1 MWYRGHF
8 SLRISE
14 ITLDKYVKI
23 GQADLKAFLGG
34 IPMKNYPKQIK
45 NTLCTVIRNMAK
57 HPEDFCR
64 CPEKDFTRNRKL
76 PLEKVLALLVKMG
89 GHSLRNE
96 MLDCLDFKEMPA
108 SVSAL
113 VQQRSKILPEAM
125 EYLFREFTN
134 RGHEPK
140 TYKEYRLLAVDG
152 SDLQFTANPNDPLS
166 YFPGAN
172 GQKPYSILHMNALYD
187 LNSNLYLD
195 AVVQK
200 RRAANENAALVSMVD
215 RSEIHGPVI
224 LTADRGYE
232 SYNTLEHI
240 ARKGWKYVIR
250 LRESKGI
257 VSALSLPNGDFDMPV
272 QLFLTRKQGKKL
284 KELQKDYPGQYRFLP
299 INVNF
304 DYLPW
309 GTDGFYPF
317 SFRIVRFKISE
328 DSTETLITN
337 LDSDSFSADELKRLY
352 HLRWSIETSFRQL
365 KYTIGLSLFQS
376 KKVEYITQ
384 EIFAR
389 LTMYNFCELITSHVV
404 IQNKRRKYVYQTNF
418 AAAVHIC
425 RQFLRGAVSP
435 PKVEALIE
443 QQVIPIRP
451 GRSTPRKTK
460 NIKFNS
466 FFYRIA

>member
-1 MWYRGHF
+1 M
-8 SLRISE
+8 
-14 ITLDKYVKI
+14 V
-23 GQADLKAFLGG
+23 
-34 IPMKNYPKQIK
+34 
-45 NTLCTVIRNMAK
+45 K
-57 HPEDFCR
+57 HPENFCR

-76 PLEKVLALLVKMG
+76 PLEKVLTLLVKMG
-89 GHSLRNE
+89 GHSLRDE
-96 MLDCLDFKEMPA
+96 MLDCIDFEEMPA
-108 SVSAL
+108 TVSAL
-113 VQQRSKILPEAM
+113 VQQRNKLLPEAL

-134 RGHEPK
+134 RCHNPK
-140 TYKEYRLLAVDG
+140 TYKGYRLLAVDG

-172 GQKPYSILHMNALYD
+172 GQKPYSFLHLNALYD
-187 LNSNLYLD
+187 LSSNLYLD

-215 RSEIHGPVI
+215 RSGIGEPVI
-224 LTADRGYE
+224 ITADRGYE

-240 ARKGWKYVIR
+240 VQKGWKYLIR

-257 VSALSLPNGDFDMPV
+257 ISSLSLPKRDFDMPV
-272 QLFLTRKQGKKL
+272 QLFLTRKQTKEL
-284 KELQKDYPGQYRFLP
+284 KELQKEFPGMYRFLP

-337 LDSDSFSADELKRLY
+337 LDRNSFPVEELKHLY
-352 HLRWSIETSFRQL
+352 HLRWGIETSFRQL

-418 AAAVHIC
+418 TAAVHIC

-443 QQVIPIRP
+443 QQVVPIRP
-451 GRSTPRKTK
+451 GRSTPRKAK
-460 NIKFNS
+460 NIKFNG

>member
-1 MWYRGHF
+1 
-8 SLRISE
+8 
-14 ITLDKYVKI
+14 
-23 GQADLKAFLGG
+23 
-34 IPMKNYPKQIK
+34 MKNYPKRIK
-45 NTLCTVIRNMAK
+45 NTLHSVIRDVAK
-57 HPEDFCR
+57 HSENFCR

-76 PLEKVLALLVKMG
+76 PLEKVLTLLVKMG
-89 GHSLRNE
+89 GHSLRDE
-96 MLDCLDFKEMPA
+96 MLDCIDFEEMPA
-108 SVSAL
+108 TVSAL
-113 VQQRSKILPEAM
+113 VQQRNKLLPEAL

-134 RGHEPK
+134 RCHNPK
-140 TYKEYRLLAVDG
+140 TYKGYRLLAVDG

-172 GQKPYSILHMNALYD
+172 GQKPYSFLHLNALYD
-187 LNSNLYLD
+187 LSSNLYLD

-215 RSEIHGPVI
+215 RSGIGEPVI
-224 LTADRGYE
+224 ITADRGYE

-240 ARKGWKYVIR
+240 VQKGWKYLIR

-257 VSALSLPNGDFDMPV
+257 ISSLSLPEGDFDMPV
-272 QLFLTRKQGKKL
+272 QLFLTRKQTKKL
-284 KELQKDYPGQYRFLP
+284 KELQKEFPGMYRFLP

-317 SFRIVRFKISE
+317 SFRIVRFKISDE
-328 DSTETLITN
+328 LTETLITN
-337 LDSDSFSADELKRLY
+337 LDRDTFPADELKYLY
-352 HLRWSIETSFRQL
+352 HLRWGIETSFRQL

-418 AAAVHIC
+418 TAAVHIC

-443 QQVIPIRP
+443 QQVVPIRP
-451 GRSTPRKTK
+451 GRSIPRKAK
-460 NIKFNS
+460 NIKFNG

>member
-1 MWYRGHF
+1 
-8 SLRISE
+8 
-14 ITLDKYVKI
+14 
-23 GQADLKAFLGG
+23 
-34 IPMKNYPKQIK
+34 MKNYPKHIK
-45 NTLCTVIRNMAK
+45 NALHSVIRDMAK
-57 HPEDFCR
+57 HPEDFSR
-64 CPEKDFTRNRKL
+64 RPGKDFTRDRKL
-76 PLEKVLALLVKMG
+76 PFEKLLTLLVKMG
-89 GHSLRNE
+89 GHSLRDE
-96 MLDCLDFKEMPA
+96 MLDCLDFEDMPA
-108 SVSAL
+108 TVSAL
-113 VQQRSKILPEAM
+113 VQQRSKIVPEAL

-134 RGHEPK
+134 RCHKPK
-140 TYKEYRLLAVDG
+140 LYKGYRLLAVDG

-166 YFPGAN
+166 YFPGVN
-172 GQKPYSILHMNALYD
+172 GQKPYSFLHLNALYD

-215 RSEIHGPVI
+215 RSEISGPVI

-240 ARKGWKYVIR
+240 RKKGWHFLIR

-257 VSALSLPNGDFDMPV
+257 ISSLSLPEGDFDMPV
-272 QLFLTRKQGKKL
+272 QLFLTRKQTKKL
-284 KELQKDYPGQYRFLP
+284 KELQKEFPGKYRFLP
-299 INVNF
+299 TNANF

-309 GTDGFYPF
+309 GTDGLYPF

-337 LDSDSFSADELKRLY
+337 LDKDSFPAEELKRLY
-352 HLRWSIETSFRQL
+352 HLRWGVETAFRQL

-389 LTMYNFCELITSHVV
+389 LTMYNFCELITSHVI

-443 QQVIPIRP
+443 QQVVPIRP
-451 GRSTPRKTK
+451 GRSTPRKAK
-460 NIKFNS
+460 NIKFNG
-466 FFYRIA
+466 FLYRIA

>member
-1 MWYRGHF
+1 
-8 SLRISE
+8 
-14 ITLDKYVKI
+14 
-23 GQADLKAFLGG
+23 
-34 IPMKNYPKQIK
+34 MKNYPKHIK
-45 NTLCTVIRNMAK
+45 NTLRSVIREMAK

-76 PLEKVLALLVKMG
+76 PFEKLLTLLVKMG
-89 GHSLRNE
+89 GHSLRDE
-96 MLDCLDFKEMPA
+96 MLDCLDFKATPA
-108 SVSAL
+108 TVSAL
-113 VQQRSKILPEAM
+113 VQQRCKLLPEAL
-125 EYLFREFTN
+125 EYLFREFTD
-134 RGHEPK
+134 RCHKPK
-140 TYKEYRLLAVDG
+140 LYKGYRLLAVDG

-166 YFPGAN
+166 YFPGVN
-172 GQKPYSILHMNALYD
+172 GQKPYSFLHLNALYD

-215 RSEIHGPVI
+215 RSEISGPVI

-240 ARKGWKYVIR
+240 RKKGWHFLIR
-250 LRESKGI
+250 LRESNGI
-257 VSALSLPNGDFDMPV
+257 ISSLSLPEGDFDMPV
-272 QLFLTRKQGKKL
+272 QLFLTRKQTKKL
-284 KELQKDYPGQYRFLP
+284 KELQKEFPGKYRFLP
-299 INVNF
+299 TNANF

-309 GTDGFYPF
+309 GTDGLYPF

-337 LDSDSFSADELKRLY
+337 LDKDSFPAEELKRLY
-352 HLRWSIETSFRQL
+352 HLRWDIETSFRHL

-404 IQNKRRKYVYQTNF
+404 IQKKRGKHVCQTNF
-418 AAAVHIC
+418 TAAVHIC

-443 QQVIPIRP
+443 QQVVPIRP
-451 GRSTPRKTK
+451 GRSTPRKAK
-460 NIKFNS
+460 NIKFNG
-466 FFYRIA
+466 FLYRIA

>member
-1 MWYRGHF
+1 
-8 SLRISE
+8 
-14 ITLDKYVKI
+14 
-23 GQADLKAFLGG
+23 
-34 IPMKNYPKQIK
+34 MKNYPKYIK
-45 NTLCTVIRNMAK
+45 NTLHSVIRDMAK

-64 CPEKDFTRNRKL
+64 CPGKDFTRDRKL
-76 PLEKVLALLVKMG
+76 PFEKLLTLLVKMG
-89 GHSLRNE
+89 GHSLRDE
-96 MLDCLDFKEMPA
+96 MLDCLDFKEAPV

-113 VQQRSKILPEAM
+113 VQQRNKLLPEAL
-125 EYLFREFTN
+125 EYLFREFTDKCH
-134 RGHEPK
+134 RPK
-140 TYKEYRLLAVDG
+140 LYKGYRLLAVDG

-166 YFPGAN
+166 YFPGVN
-172 GQKPYSILHMNALYD
+172 GQKPYSFLHLNAFYD

-215 RSEIHGPVI
+215 RSEIQESVI

-240 ARKGWKYVIR
+240 AHKGWKYLIR

-257 VSALSLPNGDFDMPV
+257 ISSLPLPEGDFDMPV
-272 QLFLTRKQGKKL
+272 QLYLTRKQNKIL
-284 KELQKDYPGQYRFLP
+284 KELQMQYPGKYRFLP
-299 INVNF
+299 TNVNF

-309 GTDGFYPF
+309 GTDGFYPI
-317 SFRIVRFKISE
+317 SFRIVRFKISD

-337 LDSDSFSADELKRLY
+337 LDRNSFPADELKRLY
-352 HLRWSIETSFRQL
+352 HLRWGIETSFRQL
-365 KYTIGLSLFQS
+365 KYTVGLSLFQS

-404 IQNKRRKYVYQTNF
+404 IQKKRRKYVYQTNF
-418 AAAVHIC
+418 TAAVHIC

-435 PKVEALIE
+435 PKVVDLIKA
-443 QQVIPIRP
+443 QVVPIRP
-451 GRSTPRKTK
+451 GRSTPRRTK
-460 NIKFNS
+460 NIKFNG

>member
-1 MWYRGHF
+1 
-8 SLRISE
+8 
-14 ITLDKYVKI
+14 
-23 GQADLKAFLGG
+23 
-34 IPMKNYPKQIK
+34 MKNYPKHIK
-45 NTLCTVIRNMAK
+45 NTLRSVIREMAK

-76 PLEKVLALLVKMG
+76 PFEKLLTLLVKMG
-89 GHSLRNE
+89 GHSLRDE
-96 MLDCLDFKEMPA
+96 MLDCLDFKATPA
-108 SVSAL
+108 TVSAL
-113 VQQRSKILPEAM
+113 VQQRCKLLPEAL
-125 EYLFREFTN
+125 EYLFREFTD
-134 RGHEPK
+134 RCHKPK
-140 TYKEYRLLAVDG
+140 LYKGYRLLAVDG

-166 YFPGAN
+166 YFPGVN
-172 GQKPYSILHMNALYD
+172 GQKPYSFLHLNALYD

-215 RSEIHGPVI
+215 RSEISGPVI

-240 ARKGWKYVIR
+240 RKKGWHFLIR
-250 LRESKGI
+250 LRESNGI
-257 VSALSLPNGDFDMPV
+257 ISSLSLPEGDFDMPV
-272 QLFLTRKQGKKL
+272 QLFLTRKQTKKL
-284 KELQKDYPGQYRFLP
+284 KELQKEFPGKYRFLP
-299 INVNF
+299 TNANF

-309 GTDGFYPF
+309 GTDGLYPF

-337 LDSDSFSADELKRLY
+337 LDKDSFPAEELKRLY
-352 HLRWSIETSFRQL
+352 HLRWDIETSFRHL

-404 IQNKRRKYVYQTNF
+404 IQKKRGKHVYQTNF
-418 AAAVHIC
+418 TAAVHIC

-443 QQVIPIRP
+443 QQVVPIRP
-451 GRSTPRKTK
+451 GRSTPRKAK
-460 NIKFNS
+460 NIKFNG
-466 FFYRIA
+466 FLYRIA

>member
-1 MWYRGHF
+1 
-8 SLRISE
+8 
-14 ITLDKYVKI
+14 
-23 GQADLKAFLGG
+23 
-34 IPMKNYPKQIK
+34 MKNYPKHIN
-45 NTLCTVIRNMAK
+45 NTLRSVIREMAK
-57 HPEDFCR
+57 HPEDFCHR
-64 CPEKDFTRNRKL
+64 PGKDFTRDRKL
-76 PLEKVLALLVKMG
+76 PFEKLLTLLVKMG
-89 GHSLRNE
+89 GHSLRDE
-96 MLDCLDFKEMPA
+96 MLDCLDFEDMPA
-108 SVSAL
+108 TVSAL
-113 VQQRSKILPEAM
+113 VQQRCKLLPEAL
-125 EYLFREFTN
+125 EYLFREFTD
-134 RGHEPK
+134 RCHKPK
-140 TYKEYRLLAVDG
+140 LYKGYRLLAVDG

-166 YFPGAN
+166 YFPGVN
-172 GQKPYSILHMNALYD
+172 GQKPYSFLHLNALYD

-215 RSEIHGPVI
+215 RSEISGPVI

-240 ARKGWKYVIR
+240 RKKGWHFLIR

-257 VSALSLPNGDFDMPV
+257 ISSLSLPEGDFDMPV
-272 QLFLTRKQGKKL
+272 QLFLTRKQTKKL
-284 KELQKDYPGQYRFLP
+284 KELQKEFPGKYRFLP
-299 INVNF
+299 TNANF

-309 GTDGFYPF
+309 GTDGLYPF

-337 LDSDSFSADELKRLY
+337 LDKDSFPAEELKRLY
-352 HLRWSIETSFRQL
+352 HLRWDIETSFRHL

-404 IQNKRRKYVYQTNF
+404 IQKKRRKHVYQTNF
-418 AAAVHIC
+418 TAAVHIC

-443 QQVIPIRP
+443 QQVVPIRP
-451 GRSTPRKTK
+451 GRSTPRKAK
-460 NIKFNS
+460 NIKFNG
-466 FFYRIA
+466 FLYRIA

>member
-1 MWYRGHF
+1 
-8 SLRISE
+8 
-14 ITLDKYVKI
+14 
-23 GQADLKAFLGG
+23 
-34 IPMKNYPKQIK
+34 MKNYPKRIK
-45 NTLCTVIRNMAK
+45 NTLHSVIRDVAK
-57 HPEDFCR
+57 HSENFCR

-76 PLEKVLALLVKMG
+76 PLEKVLTLLVKMG
-89 GHSLRNE
+89 GHSLRDE
-96 MLDCLDFKEMPA
+96 MLDCIDFEEMPA
-108 SVSAL
+108 TVSAL
-113 VQQRSKILPEAM
+113 VQQRNKLLPEAL

-134 RGHEPK
+134 RCHNPK
-140 TYKEYRLLAVDG
+140 TYKGYRLLAVDG

-172 GQKPYSILHMNALYD
+172 GQKPYSFLHLNALYD
-187 LNSNLYLD
+187 LSSNLYLD

-215 RSEIHGPVI
+215 RSGIGESVI
-224 LTADRGYE
+224 ITADRGYE

-240 ARKGWKYVIR
+240 VQKGWKYLIR

-257 VSALSLPNGDFDMPV
+257 ISSLSLPEGDFDMPV
-272 QLFLTRKQGKKL
+272 QLFLTRKQTKKL
-284 KELQKDYPGQYRFLP
+284 KELQKEFPGMYRFLP

-317 SFRIVRFKISE
+317 SFRIVRFKISDE
-328 DSTETLITN
+328 LTETLITN
-337 LDSDSFSADELKRLY
+337 LDRDTFPADELKYLY
-352 HLRWSIETSFRQL
+352 HLRWGIETSFRQL

-418 AAAVHIC
+418 TAAVHIC

-443 QQVIPIRP
+443 QQVVPIRP
-451 GRSTPRKTK
+451 GRSIPRKAK
-460 NIKFNS
+460 NIKFNG

>member
-1 MWYRGHF
+1 
-8 SLRISE
+8 
-14 ITLDKYVKI
+14 
-23 GQADLKAFLGG
+23 
-34 IPMKNYPKQIK
+34 MKNYPKHIK
-45 NTLCTVIRNMAK
+45 NTLLSVIHDMAK
-57 HPEDFCR
+57 HPEDFCC
-64 CPEKDFTRNRKL
+64 CPGKDFTRDRKL
-76 PLEKVLALLVKMG
+76 PFEMLLTLLVKMG
-89 GHSLRNE
+89 GRSLRDE
-96 MLDCLDFKEMPA
+96 MLDCIDFEEMPA
-108 SVSAL
+108 TVSAL
-113 VQQRSKILPEAM
+113 VQQRNKLLPEAL

-134 RGHEPK
+134 RSHNPK
-140 TYKEYRLLAVDG
+140 TYKGYRLLAVDG

-172 GQKPYSILHMNALYD
+172 GQKPYSFLHLNALYD
-187 LNSNLYLD
+187 LSSNLYLD

-215 RSEIHGPVI
+215 RSGIGEPVI
-224 LTADRGYE
+224 ITADRGYE

-240 ARKGWKYVIR
+240 ARKGWKYLIR

-257 VSALSLPNGDFDMPV
+257 ISSLSLPEGDFDMPV
-272 QLFLTRKQGKKL
+272 QLFLTRKQTKKL
-284 KELQKDYPGQYRFLP
+284 KELQKEFPGMYRFLP

-328 DSTETLITN
+328 GSTETLITN
-337 LDSDSFSADELKRLY
+337 LDRNSFPAEELKHLY
-352 HLRWSIETSFRQL
+352 HLRWGIETSFRQL

-384 EIFAR
+384 EVFAR

-418 AAAVHIC
+418 TAAVHIC
-425 RQFLRGAVSP
+425 RQFLRGAVPP

-443 QQVIPIRP
+443 QQVVPIRP
-451 GRSTPRKTK
+451 GRSTPRKAK
-460 NIKFNS
+460 NIKFNG

>member
-1 MWYRGHF
+1 
-8 SLRISE
+8 
-14 ITLDKYVKI
+14 
-23 GQADLKAFLGG
+23 
-34 IPMKNYPKQIK
+34 MKNYPKRIK
-45 NTLCTVIRNMAK
+45 NTLHSVIRDMVK
-57 HPEDFCR
+57 HPENFCR

-76 PLEKVLALLVKMG
+76 PLEKVLTLLVKMG
-89 GHSLRNE
+89 GHSLRDE
-96 MLDCLDFKEMPA
+96 MLDCIDFEEMPA
-108 SVSAL
+108 TVSAL
-113 VQQRSKILPEAM
+113 VQQRNKLLPEAL

-134 RGHEPK
+134 RCHNPK
-140 TYKEYRLLAVDG
+140 TYKGYRLLAVDG

-172 GQKPYSILHMNALYD
+172 GQKPYSFLHLNALYD
-187 LNSNLYLD
+187 LSSNLYLD

-215 RSEIHGPVI
+215 RSGIGEPVI
-224 LTADRGYE
+224 ITADRGYE

-240 ARKGWKYVIR
+240 VQKGWKYLIR

-257 VSALSLPNGDFDMPV
+257 ISSLSLPKGDFDMPV
-272 QLFLTRKQGKKL
+272 QLFLTRKQTQKL
-284 KELQKDYPGQYRFLP
+284 KELQKEFPGMYRFLP

-337 LDSDSFSADELKRLY
+337 LDRNSFPVEELKHLY
-352 HLRWSIETSFRQL
+352 HLRWGIETSFRQL

-404 IQNKRRKYVYQTNF
+404 IQNKRRKYVYQTIF
-418 AAAVHIC
+418 TAAVHIC
-425 RQFLRGAVSP
+425 RQFLRGDVSP

-443 QQVIPIRP
+443 QQVVPIRP
-451 GRSTPRKTK
+451 GRSTPRKAK
-460 NIKFNS
+460 NIKFNG